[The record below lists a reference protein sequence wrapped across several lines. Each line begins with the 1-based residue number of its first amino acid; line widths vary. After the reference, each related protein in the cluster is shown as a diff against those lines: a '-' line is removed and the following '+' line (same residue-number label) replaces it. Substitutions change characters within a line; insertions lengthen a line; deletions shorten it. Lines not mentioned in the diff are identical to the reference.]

1 MSRREQS
8 RGGAAAG
15 VIAAPETPVYLS
27 LVRPSLTMGVE
38 RHVAALEVVLCL
50 ALVFG
55 LGLSLLTVAVVLAVV
70 AAVHPAMLW
79 LTQKEPRAT
88 ELYLRNRGY
97 ADFYQPH
104 ADARADLGGP
114 ASLRAPTHWPRPTL
128 PPLT

>member
-1 MSRREQS
+1 MSDDHHDHDVGDVPFWRIRNVQ
-8 RGGAAAG
+8 
-15 VIAAPETPVYLS
+15 
-27 LVRPSLTMGVE
+27 
-38 RHVAALEVVLCL
+38 
-50 ALVFG
+50 
-55 LGLSLLTVAVVLAVV
+55 LAVV
-70 AAVHPAMLW
+70 AVVHPTMLW

-114 ASLRAPTHWPRPTL
+114 ASLRAPTHRPRPTL